1 MATTPFHNPA
11 GFQAPGSGAPPGTF
25 VPGTKVTVGKHRV
38 IIERYLSE
46 GGFAHVYLVRVPG
59 EQETAVLKRV
69 ACADKDQLA
78 NMRTEVETMKKLKG
92 HHKIVTYIDSHAS
105 QLKGGGYEVFLL
117 MEFCAGGGL
126 IDFMNTR
133 LQHRLTEP
141 EILKIFAD
149 VAEGV
154 ACMHYLK
161 PPLLH
166 RDLKV
171 ENVLISTTPSRVY
184 KLCDFGSTAPPRAA
198 ATNAAEG
205 RLIEDDIQRHTT
217 LQYRSPEMI
226 DVYRNQPIDE
236 KSDIWA
242 LGVLLYKLCYYTT
255 PFEDQGQMAI
265 LNATFKFPHYPPFS
279 DRTKKLTSS
288 MLRENP
294 ALRPNI
300 YQVVREVCAIRNAP
314 CPIKDIYSNRSH
326 SEARHYEKLPLAE
339 SSMASPPMVGIQKVT
354 PALATTSSIPDI
366 APMRRGRPTAQ
377 NQQLPV
383 TVSSKVTPAGSRGT
397 SSDPFAALDSK
408 DVAVRTAAADELASK
423 FPSLDEFSL
432 LHDRGAK
439 FEFGQAPP
447 ATSSN
452 PESLNKRVT
461 DALADEVF
469 SQPVIKGN
477 SASNPVAPVRQARP
491 SSSQPTAVVRS
502 PPVLLEPTPQKPMMV
517 STGIQ
522 TSPAP
527 SPSPPKRFEVNQRP
541 PVWRVPSNALVDEPD
556 VSLSPRP
563 PTIAF
568 DGELP
573 PRPEK
578 TSSRPSILERHRTKS
593 QNLLIPKTP
602 VSSRP
607 SLEASRPD
615 ILDIT
620 NPISRSKSA
629 NARPRPASVYVDSN
643 IDYLRDRDGS
653 RGKTSATLPPRP
665 DQMKA
670 FPSAIDDSSDEEGP
684 EDPDR
689 IASNVGFLR
698 TMEAENEPKSMS
710 IVGKMKNRRSS
721 SGGGKSHSHR
731 KSMPSISLSGTKNII
746 AGRFG
751 DAFRRFES
759 NGTSSHSSAT
769 QPIMEPMSPIPM
781 SPPSEDGRLTSR
793 VLTPIAGSEATGTS
807 GGRSDDDYAIDE
819 TQSLSPEVR
828 RELERRRLSQEEKRV
843 AAAGLEYRQRLQQG
857 GPAPASKAA
866 AIQNRV
872 KSLLEGQKEVQVT
885 RTAEGY
891 GKFTDAARP
900 PVARKPI
907 AISNN
912 TTAGRALPNPAVAN
926 LTGYAPYSA
935 PASLDPATINRTG
948 PRPNIAPKPKG
959 LRTGAPGPAAGAQA
973 GEDWEANFSKK
984 YPSLAGIEMVEADI
998 PPAVRV
1004 KDV

>member
-1 MATTPFHNPA
+1 MATASFHSPA
-11 GFQAPGSGAPPGTF
+11 GFQAPGTGAPPGTF

-226 DVYRNQPIDE
+226 DVYRKQPIDE

-279 DRTKKLTSS
+279 DPTKKLISS

-300 YQVVREVCAIRNAP
+300 YQVVREVCTIRNAP
-314 CPIKDIYSNRSH
+314 CPIKDIYSNRSQ
-326 SEARHYEKLPLAE
+326 SEARRYEELPPAE
-339 SSMASPPMVGIQKVT
+339 SSMTSPPMVGIQKVA
-354 PALATTSSIPDI
+354 PAPVTTSSIPDI

-383 TVSSKVTPAGSRGT
+383 TVSSKATPAGSRGT

-408 DVAVRTAAADELASK
+408 DVAVRTAAVDELASK

-439 FEFGQAPP
+439 FEFGQAAP
-447 ATSSN
+447 ATNSN
-452 PESLNKRVT
+452 PGNLNKRVT

-469 SQPVIKGN
+469 SQPVSK
-477 SASNPVAPVRQARP
+477 SNAVSKPIAPIRQARP
-491 SSSQPTAVVRS
+491 SSSQPTAAVRP
-502 PPVLLEPTPQKPMMV
+502 PPVLLEPSPQKAMMV

-527 SPSPPKRFEVNQRP
+527 SPSPPKRFEANQRP
-541 PVWRVPSNALVDEPD
+541 PVWRVPSTALVDEPD
-556 VSLSPRP
+556 VATSPRP
-563 PTIAF
+563 PIIAF
-568 DGELP
+568 EGELP

-578 TSSRPSILERHRTKS
+578 TNSRPGILERHRTKS
-593 QNLLIPKTP
+593 QNLIIPKAP

-615 ILDIT
+615 ALDLS
-620 NPISRSKSA
+620 NPTSRSKSA
-629 NARPRPASVYVDSN
+629 NARPRPSSVYVDSN
-643 IDYLRDRDGS
+643 INYLRDRDGS
-653 RGKTSATLPPRP
+653 RSKTSAPLPPRS
-665 DQMKA
+665 DQMKSH
-670 FPSAIDDSSDEEGP
+670 PSAIDNSSDEEGP

-710 IVGKMKNRRSS
+710 IVGKMKSRRSS
-721 SGGGKSHSHR
+721 SGGKSHSHR

-759 NGTSSHSSAT
+759 NGTSSHSSAS
-769 QPIMEPMSPIPM
+769 QPIMAPMSPIPM
-781 SPPSEDGRLTSR
+781 SPPSDDGRLMSR

-819 TQSLSPEVR
+819 TESLSPEVR

-900 PVARKPI
+900 PVPRTPN
-907 AISNN
+907 AIFNN
-912 TTAGRALPNPAVAN
+912 KTAGRALPNPAVSN
-926 LTGYAPYSA
+926 VTGYAPYSA
-935 PASLDPATINRTG
+935 PASLDPAAINRTG
-948 PRPNIAPKPKG
+948 SRPNVAPKPKG
-959 LRTGAPGPAAGAQA
+959 LRTGTPGPPSGAQD

-998 PPAVRV
+998 RPAVRV